1 MLHAMWTTPL
11 HPLPSSATSS
21 ATPSPS
27 PSPSAQ
33 YTHTACYALHL
44 PPFSTRHFPAHATS
58 IKYSSQYWICNTR
71 ALHESFCL
79 QHLQDTRGAV
89 MATVAEK
96 DSQRSTPLELEVVES
111 REANSRVVLSIVV
124 PPNVCKESYD
134 QVLMDLSKK
143 TKVPGFRPG
152 KRVPESILVN
162 FIGQKQ
168 VRASAIEA
176 VLRKTFPEAMA
187 SVAGRALK
195 DTERIVTEFD
205 DLQATF
211 SPSSC
216 LRYNV
221 AVDVAPDVGWIT
233 DNAYKNLIVEVEF
246 DHDESAVKRAADAE
260 LRTRHKDLG
269 SLRVVTD
276 RGIQIGDV
284 VILDITAKRIT
295 GDEVEGDK
303 ILSAEQKGFQLDTEE
318 GSKFLPGFVDALLGL
333 EKGQS
338 RTFDLTFPL
347 IWEQEALRGI
357 KARFTADCK
366 ELFLRIL
373 PELDDS
379 IASKL
384 HENCIS
390 LDQVKESLLKKHKL
404 IVEKAKNDATRA
416 AIIEQLTKYTE
427 EELNEEIQNAIAEF
441 KKYGQ
446 EFDEG
451 RVKEQ
456 ACELLEGSKVVDWLV
471 EHSDIK
477 YVKKNA
483 TTDVARK

>member
-1 MLHAMWTTPL
+1 
-11 HPLPSSATSS
+11 
-21 ATPSPS
+21 
-27 PSPSAQ
+27 
-33 YTHTACYALHL
+33 
-44 PPFSTRHFPAHATS
+44 
-58 IKYSSQYWICNTR
+58 
-71 ALHESFCL
+71 
-79 QHLQDTRGAV
+79 
-89 MATVAEK
+89 
-96 DSQRSTPLELEVVES
+96 
-111 REANSRVVLSIVV
+111 
-124 PPNVCKESYD
+124 
-134 QVLMDLSKK
+134 
-143 TKVPGFRPG
+143 
-152 KRVPESILVN
+152 
-162 FIGQKQ
+162 
-168 VRASAIEA
+168 
-176 VLRKTFPEAMA
+176 
-187 SVAGRALK
+187 
-195 DTERIVTEFD
+195 
-205 DLQATF
+205 
-211 SPSSC
+211 
-216 LRYNV
+216 YNV

-416 AIIEQLTKYTE
+416 AIIEQLTKVVVVDVPNSLLEEQGRQMYAMSLIELQANMSLSKEQMISLSSQEMVCNFIQSKKAQITDAVKQSLAVTEIFKLEKLQYTE

-477 YVKKNA
+477 YVKK
-483 TTDVARK
+483 